1 MNDDRKL
8 LLSALTVVGVAFIW
22 SHVSHKNQSRQD
34 YAGGVLS
41 DDWGNIPVTLIVRSK
56 REMA

>member
-34 YAGGVLS
+34 YAGGVFS
-41 DDWGNIPVTLIVRSK
+41 DDWRNIPITVR
-56 REMA
+56 RERH